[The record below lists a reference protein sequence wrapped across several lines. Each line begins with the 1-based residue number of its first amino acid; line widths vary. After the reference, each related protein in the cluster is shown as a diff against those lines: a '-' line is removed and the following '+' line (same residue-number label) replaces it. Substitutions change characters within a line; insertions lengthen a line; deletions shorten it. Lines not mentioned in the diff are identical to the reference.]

1 MNRERLTEIF
11 FDQKETFNS
20 KKGLIDRDINLTP
33 YIKTSQIVV
42 ITGVRRCGKSSLLFL
57 IKQKMQLNDD
67 EYCYFNFDDE
77 RILNEPELLE
87 QIDNLHKEHFG
98 KNAVLFFD
106 EIQNIKGW
114 EKFINRLYEQGRKI
128 FITGSNASLLSSE
141 ISTSLT
147 GRNKTL
153 NLFPFSFKEYLKYN
167 KLNFDLKTLTT
178 NSKTILIRS
187 LSEYIKKG
195 GFPLVLREDDPELFD
210 NYFKDILYRDI
221 VARYRISRIDEIKQL
236 GLYFF
241 SNTARIFS
249 YSTLQNITGIKSLS
263 TVKSYL
269 DYFSNSFLFFYLR
282 KFDYSVK
289 KQLLNSR
296 KVYCIDHGFANHLG
310 FSFSKN
316 IGRIIENIVFVE
328 LLRNN
333 KEVFYYSG
341 KKECDFVVKQGLD
354 IIEAIQVTYNL
365 NKENFNRET
374 EGLLEAV
381 EKFNL
386 KKGLLLYYDSE
397 ISSEDFP
404 ERIQPVPI
412 WKYLSTNDTN

>member
-87 QIDNLHKEHFG
+87 QIDNLHKE
-98 KNAVLFFD
+98 
-106 EIQNIKGW
+106 
-114 EKFINRLYEQGRKI
+114 
-128 FITGSNASLLSSE
+128 
-141 ISTSLT
+141 
-147 GRNKTL
+147 
-153 NLFPFSFKEYLKYN
+153 
-167 KLNFDLKTLTT
+167 
-178 NSKTILIRS
+178 
-187 LSEYIKKG
+187 
-195 GFPLVLREDDPELFD
+195 
-210 NYFKDILYRDI
+210 
-221 VARYRISRIDEIKQL
+221 
-236 GLYFF
+236 
-241 SNTARIFS
+241 
-249 YSTLQNITGIKSLS
+249 
-263 TVKSYL
+263 
-269 DYFSNSFLFFYLR
+269 
-282 KFDYSVK
+282 
-289 KQLLNSR
+289 
-296 KVYCIDHGFANHLG
+296 
-310 FSFSKN
+310 
-316 IGRIIENIVFVE
+316 
-328 LLRNN
+328 
-333 KEVFYYSG
+333 
-341 KKECDFVVKQGLD
+341 CDFVVKQGLD

-386 KKGLLLYYDSE
+386 KKGLLLYYNSE

-412 WKYLSTNDTN
+412 WKYLSTDYTNLHK

>member
-1 MNRERLTEIF
+1 
-11 FDQKETFNS
+11 
-20 KKGLIDRDINLTP
+20 
-33 YIKTSQIVV
+33 
-42 ITGVRRCGKSSLLFL
+42 
-57 IKQKMQLNDD
+57 MQLNDD

-77 RILNEPELLE
+77 RIVNKPELLE

-98 KNAVLFFD
+98 KKAVLFFD

-128 FITGSNASLLSSE
+128 FITGSNAFLLSSE

-153 NLFPFSFKEYLKYN
+153 NLFPFSFKEYLDYN
-167 KLNFDLKTLTT
+167 KLNFDLKTLTSD
-178 NSKTILIRS
+178 SKTILLKS
-187 LSEYIKKG
+187 FNDYMKKG

-221 VARYRISRIDEIKQL
+221 IARYGISRIDEIKLL

-241 SNTARIFS
+241 SNTAKIFS
-249 YSTLQNITGIKSLS
+249 YTTLQNIAGIKSPS
-263 TVKSYL
+263 TVKNYL
-269 DYFSNSFLFFYLR
+269 DYYSNSFLFFYLR

-289 KQLLNSR
+289 RQLLNSR
-296 KVYCIDHGFANHLG
+296 KVYCIDHGFANYLG

-316 IGRIIENIVFVE
+316 KGRILENIVFIE

-333 KEVFYYSG
+333 KEVFYFSG
-341 KKECDFVVKQGLD
+341 KKECDFVIKQGLD

-374 EGLLEAV
+374 EGLLEAIG
-381 EKFNL
+381 KFSL
-386 KKGLLLYYDSE
+386 KKGLLIYYDSE
-397 ISSEDFP
+397 INAEDFP
-404 ERIQPVPI
+404 VEIQPVPI